1 MEIDPRLHQGETSHE
16 SADSDSDYPEP
27 PSQSPQQ
34 QLSSAILNQYGHNQS
49 AHPAYPGEDQSAYR
63 AQISPQHELDPND
76 ANLELK
82 KPRAC
87 ESCRQLKVRCEPD
100 RNPDKPCKRCAKA
113 GRSCVVTVPNRKR
126 QKKTDSRVTEL
137 ERKIEVLTATLHA
150 TQKIDSLLPS
160 KNTAQTSSSSLVSR
174 DEESIGRRWLVPGQR
189 DPDHS
194 GAALTRPG
202 PSGVKRHRSGDVK
215 DRDTA
220 ATRSTRSQASNP
232 SPATDNTERSGKQ
245 WPIPLASWSTPKP
258 GNKEKARVPDIID
271 KGLVSYAVA
280 SDAFT
285 RYVDEMCHHV
295 PMVIFPPGTQMGE
308 IRKNKPV
315 LLHAI
320 VAVAMGP
327 FEPSSQG
334 TLLRELYK
342 TVTDCVFLNGEKSLE
357 LVQALLIAVNF
368 YTPPESFEQM
378 TFFQLSQLAVTI
390 GMDIGMHRKRQ
401 PTWKQIAT
409 GKPFNLHRDF
419 MKKSQSPDPDSP
431 EVRRAWLGCYFTSMV
446 TSSAL
451 RRPNIVRWLPYTDEC
466 VEILEN
472 SPDALPTDK
481 KMVHWAKL
489 GRILEEIS
497 SRFFSDDLG
506 SLSFTDPKSSFT
518 VKAFEKQL
526 DQWGREAS
534 SKYESPV
541 MIQAQAIINIYL
553 HENALDTL
561 GEHKPA
567 EADITDPTAAARV
580 TALSSTLL
588 SIHEA
593 LDTVTTIS
601 PKQLISVPTFT
612 LARTVFAFVAL
623 IKLHSVVT
631 VPDSYIGQVIDPRAL
646 RVEFYMDK
654 VIDHYAAA
662 GSLAG
667 GVAAG
672 KFSTVMTMIRGTF
685 KSLKD
690 QDGSGAPLV
699 VRWNAARDA
708 DQQAETSESQAQN
721 APTPLRLLSE
731 VATGESKPNQS
742 QQRNQQPSQRTP
754 CTAAGVNFSN
764 TTSQTSSDLNST
776 TQAPFPARISLPQL
790 PSESPSTTSI
800 DNNANTN
807 PNSNT
812 SNITGPGSWASYD
825 SHSNTHSLPQGP
837 FYQSTQFDSTTT
849 TTTSPTQPT
858 QPPNTNT
865 PSSYDFTDPIM
876 AMTMGMPMDNNMSGS
891 MGMSMSMGTGIGM
904 GMYAPDLGLG
914 LDDQFLSSLGLG
926 LEFGNLGGEIPVW
939 MSQGQW
945 PL

>member
-1 MEIDPRLHQGETSHE
+1 
-16 SADSDSDYPEP
+16 
-27 PSQSPQQ
+27 
-34 QLSSAILNQYGHNQS
+34 
-49 AHPAYPGEDQSAYR
+49 
-63 AQISPQHELDPND
+63 
-76 ANLELK
+76 
-82 KPRAC
+82 
-87 ESCRQLKVRCEPD
+87 
-100 RNPDKPCKRCAKA
+100 
-113 GRSCVVTVPNRKR
+113 
-126 QKKTDSRVTEL
+126 
-137 ERKIEVLTATLHA
+137 
-150 TQKIDSLLPS
+150 
-160 KNTAQTSSSSLVSR
+160 
-174 DEESIGRRWLVPGQR
+174 
-189 DPDHS
+189 
-194 GAALTRPG
+194 
-202 PSGVKRHRSGDVK
+202 
-215 DRDTA
+215 
-220 ATRSTRSQASNP
+220 
-232 SPATDNTERSGKQ
+232 
-245 WPIPLASWSTPKP
+245 LASWSTPKSS
-258 GNKEKARVPDIID
+258 NKEKARVPDIID

-295 PMVIFPPGTQMGE
+295 PMVIFPPGTQMSE
-308 IRKNKPV
+308 VRKNKPI

-334 TLLRELYK
+334 TLLQELYK
-342 TVTDCVFLNGEKSLE
+342 TVTESVFINGEKSLE

-368 YTPPESFEQM
+368 YTPPENFERM
-378 TFFQLSQLAVTI
+378 TFFQLSQLAVAI

-401 PTWKQIAT
+401 PRGKQIPT
-409 GKPFNLHRDF
+409 GKPCNLHRDF
-419 MKKSQSPDPDSP
+419 MKQSQSPDPDSP
-431 EVRRAWLGCYFTSMV
+431 ELRRAWLGCYFTSMV

-506 SLSFTDPKSSFT
+506 SLSFTDPKSLFT
-518 VKAFEKQL
+518 MKALEKQL

-534 SKYESPV
+534 SKYESPIMV
-541 MIQAQAIINIYL
+541 QAQAIVNIYL

-580 TALSSTLL
+580 TALSSTLS

-593 LDTVTTIS
+593 LDTVSTIS
-601 PKQLISVPTFT
+601 PKQLISVPSFT

-623 IKLHSVVT
+623 IKLYSIVT
-631 VPDSYIGQVIDPRAL
+631 APDSYIGQVIDPRAL

-654 VIDHYAAA
+654 VIAHYAAA

-690 QDGSGAPLV
+690 QDGSGVPQVL
-699 VRWNAARDA
+699 RGNTARDV
-708 DQQAETSESQAQN
+708 DQQAETSESRAQN

-731 VATGESKPNQS
+731 VATGGSKPNQS
-742 QQRNQQPSQRTP
+742 QQRNQQSSQRNSRA
-754 CTAAGVNFSN
+754 AAGVNFSN
-764 TTSQTSSDLNST
+764 TTSQASSDLNTTTASNAT
-776 TQAPFPARISLPQL
+776 TQPPFPACISQPQL
-790 PSESPSTTSI
+790 PSESPGTTST
-800 DNNANTN
+800 DNITNTN
-807 PNSNT
+807 PNCNT
-812 SNITGPGSWASYD
+812 STVTGPGSWARYD
-825 SHSNTHSLPQGP
+825 SHTNTHSLPQDP

-849 TTTSPTQPT
+849 TTTSATQPT
-858 QPPNTNT
+858 QHPSTNT
-865 PSSYDFTDPIM
+865 PSSYDFTDPNI
-876 AMTMGMPMDNNMSGS
+876 AMTMGMPMDNNMPGS
-891 MGMSMSMGTGIGM
+891 MSMSMSMGTGIGM

-914 LDDQFLSSLGLG
+914 LDDQFLNSLGLG
-926 LEFGNLGGEIPVW
+926 LEFWNLGGEMPVW
-939 MSQGQW
+939 MPQGQW
-945 PL
+945 SL

>member
-1 MEIDPRLHQGETSHE
+1 MEIDPRLHRGETSHE

-27 PSQSPQQ
+27 PSRPSQQ
-34 QLSSAILNQYGHNQS
+34 QLSSTTVNQYAHNQS
-49 AHPAYPGEDQSAYR
+49 AHPAEPGDHELAYG
-63 AQISPQHELDPND
+63 AHISPQHELDPND
-76 ANLELK
+76 SNAELK

-100 RNPDKPCKRCAKA
+100 PNPDKPCKRCAKA

-160 KNTAQTSSSSLVSR
+160 KNTAQTSTSTLFSR
-174 DEESIGRRWLVPGQR
+174 DEESVGRRWLVPGQN
-189 DPDHS
+189 DPDRS
-194 GAALTRPG
+194 NAVPTRPG
-202 PSGVKRHRSGDVK
+202 QSGTKRHHSGDVK

-220 ATRSTRSQASNP
+220 ATQSTPSQASNP
-232 SPATDNTERSGKQ
+232 SPATDNTESSGRQ
-245 WPIPLASWSTPKP
+245 WPIPLASWSTPKSS
-258 GNKEKARVPDIID
+258 NKEKARVPDIID

-295 PMVIFPPGTQMGE
+295 PMVIFPPGTQMSE
-308 IRKNKPV
+308 VRKNKPI

-334 TLLRELYK
+334 TLLQELYK
-342 TVTDCVFLNGEKSLE
+342 TVTESVFINGEKSLE

-368 YTPPESFEQM
+368 YTPPENFERM
-378 TFFQLSQLAVTI
+378 TFFQLSQLAVAI

-401 PTWKQIAT
+401 PRGKQIPT
-409 GKPFNLHRDF
+409 GKPCTA
-419 MKKSQSPDPDSP
+419 PVTADSA
-431 EVRRAWLGCYFTSMV
+431 R

-506 SLSFTDPKSSFT
+506 SLSFTDPKSLFT
-518 VKAFEKQL
+518 MKALEKQL

-534 SKYESPV
+534 SKYESP
-541 MIQAQAIINIYL
+541 QAIVNIYL

-580 TALSSTLL
+580 TALSSTLS

-593 LDTVTTIS
+593 LDTVSTIS
-601 PKQLISVPTFT
+601 PKQLISVPSFT

-623 IKLHSVVT
+623 IKLYSIVT
-631 VPDSYIGQVIDPRAL
+631 APDSYIGQVIDPRAL

-654 VIDHYAAA
+654 VIAHYAAA

-690 QDGSGAPLV
+690 QDGSGVPQVL
-699 VRWNAARDA
+699 RGNTARDV
-708 DQQAETSESQAQN
+708 DQQAETSESRAQN

-731 VATGESKPNQS
+731 VATGGSKPNQS
-742 QQRNQQPSQRTP
+742 QQRNQQSSQRNSR
-754 CTAAGVNFSN
+754 TAAGVNFSN
-764 TTSQTSSDLNST
+764 TTSQASSDLNTTTASNAT
-776 TQAPFPARISLPQL
+776 TQPPFPACISQPQL
-790 PSESPSTTSI
+790 PSESPGTTST
-800 DNNANTN
+800 DNITNTN
-807 PNSNT
+807 PNCNT
-812 SNITGPGSWASYD
+812 STVTGPGSWARYD
-825 SHSNTHSLPQGP
+825 SHTNTHSLPQDP

-858 QPPNTNT
+858 QHPSTNT
-865 PSSYDFTDPIM
+865 PSSYDFTDPNI
-876 AMTMGMPMDNNMSGS
+876 AMTMGMPMDNNMPGS
-891 MGMSMSMGTGIGM
+891 MSMSMSMGTGIGM

-914 LDDQFLSSLGLG
+914 LDDQFLNSLGLG
-926 LEFGNLGGEIPVW
+926 LEFGNLGGEMPVW
-939 MSQGQW
+939 MPQGQW
-945 PL
+945 SL